1 MKKVWLILVLLLL
14 LTGCGAKK
22 FEPMLD
28 VYAPESLPEPA
39 QVVLDLPQEAG
50 MEVFA
55 GEAGRLYLCDGYC
68 IAVETLAGGDLN
80 ATLRQLTGYD
90 AGNLTVLQRTDG
102 GMQRYECAWTCVGE
116 AGDQVGRAV
125 VVDDGVYHY
134 CVSVMADATE
144 AGSLQAQWQGILTSV
159 SLRTG

>member
-1 MKKVWLILVLLLL
+1 VKKVWLILMLLLV

-22 FEPMLD
+22 LEPMLD

-50 MEVFA
+50 MEGFA
-55 GEAGRLYLCDGYC
+55 GEAGRLYLCEGYC
-68 IAVETLAGGDLN
+68 IAVESLAGGDMN

-125 VVDDGVYHY
+125 VVDDGIYHY
-134 CVSVMADATE
+134 CVSVTAPAEKALKLQPVFRALFESFELE
-144 AGSLQAQWQGILTSV
+144 AV
-159 SLRTG
+159 